1 MTKNAAVKGIWNK
14 YAYIKQKND
23 YLGIENT
30 FSKGKKQERKSQ
42 QKIMMKSCRSGEKK
56 PFSENAEVHSISQ
69 WETEYWY

>member
-30 FSKGKKQERKSQ
+30 FSKGKKN
-42 QKIMMKSCRSGEKK
+42 KK
-56 PFSENAEVHSISQ
+56 GKVNKRL
-69 WETEYWY
+69 

>member
-30 FSKGKKQERKSQ
+30 FSKGKKTRKEKSTKDYDEKL
-42 QKIMMKSCRSGEKK
+42 QKWGKEAI
-56 PFSENAEVHSISQ
+56 F
-69 WETEYWY
+69 